1 MDEIQGED
9 TSFLFPTLKPY
20 EIFFFNIYIF
30 FTLLILLCFIVVL
43 LPEDFIS
50 DTLGIIFPQ
59 KYWFIA
65 VPTHILTTLLLLTI
79 CVKGFELIYT
89 IDDPPIKDIFY
100 HELSEEE
107 MMKEINYSPEEGI
120 LPDAGDINYDV
131 VQEVINMDN
140 SDEDEKENTNYI
152 NNNNFNEYK
161 FFVSST
167 LSVPSSFSA
176 GVLE

>member
-1 MDEIQGED
+1 M
-9 TSFLFPTLKPY
+9 Y
-20 EIFFFNIYIF
+20 
-30 FTLLILLCFIVVL
+30 LLCFIVVL

-152 NNNNFNEYK
+152 NNNNFNENK
-161 FFVSST
+161 LDNKNNDT
-167 LSVPSSFSA
+167 
-176 GVLE
+176 

>member
-100 HELSEEE
+100 HELNEEE

-140 SDEDEKENTNYI
+140 SDEDEKENNNYI
-152 NNNNFNEYK
+152 NNNNFNENK
-161 FFVSST
+161 LDNKNNDT
-167 LSVPSSFSA
+167 
-176 GVLE
+176 

>member
-43 LPEDFIS
+43 LPDDFIS

-140 SDEDEKENTNYI
+140 SDEDEKENNNYI
-152 NNNNFNEYK
+152 NNNNNFNEYK
-161 FFVSST
+161 LDNKNNDT
-167 LSVPSSFSA
+167 
-176 GVLE
+176 

>member
-140 SDEDEKENTNYI
+140 SDEDEKENNNYI
-152 NNNNFNEYK
+152 NYNNNFNEYK
-161 FFVSST
+161 LDNKNNDT
-167 LSVPSSFSA
+167 
-176 GVLE
+176 

>member
-1 MDEIQGED
+1 MDEIQGEN

-140 SDEDEKENTNYI
+140 SDEDEKENNNYI
-152 NNNNFNEYK
+152 NNNNNFNENK
-161 FFVSST
+161 LDNKNNDT
-167 LSVPSSFSA
+167 
-176 GVLE
+176 

>member
-140 SDEDEKENTNYI
+140 SDEDEKENNNYI
-152 NNNNFNEYK
+152 NNNNFKEYK
-161 FFVSST
+161 LDNKNNDT
-167 LSVPSSFSA
+167 
-176 GVLE
+176 

>member
-140 SDEDEKENTNYI
+140 SDEYEKENTNYI
-152 NNNNFNEYK
+152 NNNNNFNENK
-161 FFVSST
+161 LDNKNNDT
-167 LSVPSSFSA
+167 
-176 GVLE
+176 

>member
-9 TSFLFPTLKPY
+9 TSFLFPALKPY

-107 MMKEINYSPEEGI
+107 MMKEINYNPEEGI
-120 LPDAGDINYDV
+120 LPDAGDINYNI
-131 VQEVINMDN
+131 VQEIINMDN
-140 SDEDEKENTNYI
+140 ESNENTTDNYDNDKEK
-152 NNNNFNEYK
+152 NNNSE
-161 FFVSST
+161 
-167 LSVPSSFSA
+167 A
-176 GVLE
+176 

>member
-20 EIFFFNIYIF
+20 EIFIFNIYIF

-59 KYWFIA
+59 KFWFIA

-140 SDEDEKENTNYI
+140 SDEDEKENNNYI

-161 FFVSST
+161 LDNKNNDT
-167 LSVPSSFSA
+167 
-176 GVLE
+176 

>member
-140 SDEDEKENTNYI
+140 SDEDEKENNNHMN
-152 NNNNFNEYK
+152 NNNNFNENK
-161 FFVSST
+161 LNNKNNDT
-167 LSVPSSFSA
+167 
-176 GVLE
+176 

>member
-140 SDEDEKENTNYI
+140 SDEDEKENNNYI
-152 NNNNFNEYK
+152 NNNNNFHENK
-161 FFVSST
+161 LDNKNNDT
-167 LSVPSSFSA
+167 
-176 GVLE
+176 

>member
-1 MDEIQGED
+1 MDD
-9 TSFLFPTLKPY
+9 TSQEIESSKALLPMLKPY
-20 EIFFFNIYIF
+20 EVYLFNLYIF
-30 FTLLILLCFIVVL
+30 FSLLIIICFISVII
-43 LPEDFIS
+43 PEDFMDS
-50 DTLGIIFPQ
+50 LDIIYPQ

-65 VPTHILTTLLLLTI
+65 VPTHILTTLLFLTV
-79 CVKGFELIYT
+79 CVKGFELINT
-89 IDDPPIKDIFY
+89 IDDPPVKDLFY

-140 SDEDEKENTNYI
+140 SDEDEKENNNYI

-161 FFVSST
+161 LDNKNNDT
-167 LSVPSSFSA
+167 
-176 GVLE
+176 

>member
-79 CVKGFELIYT
+79 CVKGYELIYT

-140 SDEDEKENTNYI
+140 SDEDEKENNNYI
-152 NNNNFNEYK
+152 NNNNNFNENK
-161 FFVSST
+161 LDNKNNDT
-167 LSVPSSFSA
+167 
-176 GVLE
+176 

>member
-9 TSFLFPTLKPY
+9 TSFLFPTLKSY

-140 SDEDEKENTNYI
+140 SDEDEKENNNYI
-152 NNNNFNEYK
+152 NNNNNFNEYK
-161 FFVSST
+161 LDNKNNDT
-167 LSVPSSFSA
+167 
-176 GVLE
+176 

>member
-140 SDEDEKENTNYI
+140 SDEDEKENNNYI
-152 NNNNFNEYK
+152 NNNNFNENK
-161 FFVSST
+161 LDNKNNNT
-167 LSVPSSFSA
+167 
-176 GVLE
+176 